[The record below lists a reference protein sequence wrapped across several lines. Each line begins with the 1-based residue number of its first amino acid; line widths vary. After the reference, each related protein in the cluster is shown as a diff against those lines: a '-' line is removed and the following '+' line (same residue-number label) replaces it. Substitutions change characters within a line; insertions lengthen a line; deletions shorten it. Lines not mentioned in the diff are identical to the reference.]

1 MGLHWIAHPGRKF
14 SGKLK
19 DFVGISLRKFVV
31 HVFLQVVSQQN
42 SNQDFVGISLRQF
55 VSFQRFSLKVLK
67 KSYFPLCFRLR
78 SVFGSLWEVF
88 GDLRGS
94 LETLWASL
102 GGLWGSL
109 GDLWGSLG
117 TLWGLFRPH

>member
-42 SNQDFVGISLRQF
+42 YNQDFVGISLRQF

-78 SVFGSLWEVF
+78 SVFGSLWGVFGKSSGVF
-88 GDLRGS
+88 GD
-94 LETLWASL
+94 SL
-102 GGLWGSL
+102 GLFGKSLRSL

-117 TLWGLFRPH
+117 TLWALFRPH